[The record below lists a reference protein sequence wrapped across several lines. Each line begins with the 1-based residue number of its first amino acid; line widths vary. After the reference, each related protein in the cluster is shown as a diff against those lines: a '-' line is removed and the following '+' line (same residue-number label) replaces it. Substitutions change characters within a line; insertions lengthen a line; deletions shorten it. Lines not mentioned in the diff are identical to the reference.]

1 MRRNSFVD
9 HLLMLT
15 ATIGYAIP
23 NFVLAIV
30 FILLFGLRLGWFPLG
45 GWGGFSHLVLPAT
58 ALGLPWS
65 GLVARMTRASMLDTL
80 SRDYIRTAYAKGGGR
95 PRVLVHHA
103 FRNAL
108 IPLTTV
114 VALLAAELITG
125 SLIIENIFGI
135 PGIGHYMVDSI
146 LGADYTMTLG
156 FIVFYATIIFVANL
170 LVDIAY
176 VWMDPRVRVG

>member
-1 MRRNSFVD
+1 
-9 HLLMLT
+9 
-15 ATIGYAIP
+15 
-23 NFVLAIV
+23 
-30 FILLFGLRLGWFPLG
+30 
-45 GWGGFSHLVLPAT
+45 
-58 ALGLPWS
+58 
-65 GLVARMTRASMLDTL
+65 MTRASMLDTL
-80 SRDYIRTAYAKGGGR
+80 ARDYIRTAYAKGAGR
-95 PRVLVHHA
+95 RRVLVRHA

-156 FIVFYATIIFVANL
+156 FIVFYATIIFAANL

-176 VWMDPRVRVG
+176 VWIDPRVRVG